1 MIVASVGHPIGFDRK
16 IENAELFSLRH
27 SVLKQ
32 RSERNAQ
39 GGTLMIEHSQPVYEM
54 DGPALHAAIRHT
66 RFARCDRHGPGA
78 RTANP
83 VTPSGAARRGAAAAK
98 TS

>member
-54 DGPALHAAIRHT
+54 DGRTSPSCGDSPHSFCAMR
-66 RFARCDRHGPGA
+66 PA
-78 RTANP
+78 RT
-83 VTPSGAARRGAAAAK
+83 RGEDG
-98 TS
+98 